1 MGLGCLNYSAICLRN
16 NSCPHE
22 LKSHRKAISFC
33 LIGVV
38 RMSARSTERER
49 RSTDPTRDGAE
60 LVFPERYLLLLFTS
74 PRIFFIP
81 LCLLV
86 HFPSSRMPF
95 RRCCYKRSRDTKLQ
109 HSLVKR

>member
-1 MGLGCLNYSAICLRN
+1 MGLGCLNCSAICLRN
-16 NSCPHE
+16 HSCPHE

-38 RMSARSTERER
+38 RLSACSSEHERGSTA
-49 RSTDPTRDGAE
+49 PTRDGAE

-74 PRIFFIP
+74 PRIFYIS

-86 HFPSSRMPF
+86 HFPSSLMPF
-95 RRCCYKRSRDTKLQ
+95 RCYFYKWSRDTKLQ